1 MDDRS
6 SVGELRD
13 LDDFV
18 EDGDPGR
25 DGELEAHC
33 LRARLTNLPD
43 TARALE
49 GRATGS
55 GGLVSGTVMSVSCDS
70 RVGASSC
77 FCSPDDPDL
86 RGLPMALFW
95 ERREARRR
103 ISLPAATSSFVG
115 DGARWGEVK
124 SENVLR
130 SGGETVV
137 LVASG
142 RFW

>member
-6 SVGELRD
+6 SVGEARD
-13 LDDFV
+13 LDDLV

-43 TARALE
+43 TARVLE

-70 RVGASSC
+70 RVGASC
-77 FCSPDDPDL
+77 FCSPNNPDL
-86 RGLPMALFW
+86 RG
-95 ERREARRR
+95 
-103 ISLPAATSSFVG
+103 
-115 DGARWGEVK
+115 
-124 SENVLR
+124 
-130 SGGETVV
+130 
-137 LVASG
+137 
-142 RFW
+142 